1 MRRNVL
7 TLFVFAALS
16 AWVSAQGPPPLTAEI
31 QVKQFK
37 NNRLLI
43 ENLVDRRH
51 RHVERRRFPG
61 AAPGLPADRPDP
73 GQLPSARAGDG
84 DPDRVAEFAGL
95 FGQVIREGLL
105 PNLDEAK
112 KAITDPESPRAEG
125 LVQGPNTARSDIE
138 GVLEAIPTDGKVGDN
153 DKVKSAVRA
162 IEELKGKFTLPAG

>member
-7 TLFVFAALS
+7 TLFVLAALC

-37 NNRLLI
+37 NNRILI
-43 ENLVDRRH
+43 ENLVDDGIYISSSDDSLARAQACQRTA
-51 RHVERRRFPG
+51 RTLANYLER
-61 AAPGLPADRPDP
+61 A
-73 GQLPSARAGDG
+73 AGDG

-105 PNLDEAK
+105 PNLDAARK
-112 KAITDPESPRAEG
+112 STSDLKSPRAG
-125 LVQGPNTARSDIE
+125 TLKTVNDGARSDIE
-138 GVLEAIPTDGKVGDN
+138 GVLKSIPTDGKVGDN

-162 IEELKGKFTLPAG
+162 IEELAGKFGG